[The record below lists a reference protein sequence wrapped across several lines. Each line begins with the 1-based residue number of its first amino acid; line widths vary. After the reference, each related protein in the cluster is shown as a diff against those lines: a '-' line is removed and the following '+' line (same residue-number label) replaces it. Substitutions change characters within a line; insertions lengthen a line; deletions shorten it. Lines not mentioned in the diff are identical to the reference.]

1 MVLALRGL
9 NKLEQLYLDYSSIN
23 TSFLLKAGVIKAGV
37 MTSLK
42 VLSIS
47 GCGLNGSLPAQGSVS
62 FQPYGCG

>member
-9 NKLEQLYLDYSSIN
+9 NKLEQLYLDRSSIN
-23 TSFLLKAGVIKAGV
+23 TSFLLKAGV

-42 VLSIS
+42 VLTIS
-47 GCGLNGSLPAQGSVS
+47 VCGLNGSLPAQGSVS